1 MTLAAKKPVH
11 QFISHCLSHRC
22 VFWFHEPTRRVSR
35 SSSKSKMPWRMLKE
49 RFPESQKVPTQGW
62 FWAWHFFGASGVS
75 HGSQRWLQSKGRMLS
90 IPRETENEVPEGH
103 IWRQLWNSDKYFK
116 RYSEVKMVHIHRWA
130 PVLCP
135 RDSIYCIK
143 FQTWPRGQLGLFNRN
158 CSTAAAKPIPIQ
170 EALLHHLVWS
180 SQWL

>member
-1 MTLAAKKPVH
+1 MNPPEGSLDHLPNLRCLEECSKRDFQRARKFQPKAGFGH
-11 QFISHCLSHRC
+11 GISLGLLVFPMAHRGD
-22 VFWFHEPTRRVSR
+22 HN
-35 SSSKSKMPWRMLKE
+35 
-49 RFPESQKVPTQGW
+49 QKG
-62 FWAWHFFGASGVS
+62 G
-75 HGSQRWLQSKGRMLS
+75 MLS
-90 IPRETENEVPEGH
+90 TPRETENEVPEGH